1 MRKDNSNLYVGCLTR
16 FNSHGEFSDFK
27 HYLFKFSNSFAPD
40 FENLHD
46 LVHLNDNMNDTLVDS
61 SSDEEIVFSYYWL
74 S

>member
-46 LVHLNDNMNDTLVDS
+46 LVHLNDNMNDT
-61 SSDEEIVFSYYWL
+61 
-74 S
+74 